1 MPFFIYFQK
10 LRDYIGNSNITG
22 YEKPEAISLNR
33 HDNQRL

>member
-1 MPFFIYFQK
+1 MPFFIYLWK
-10 LRDYIGNSNITG
+10 LRVYLGNSNIIG

>member
-1 MPFFIYFQK
+1 MPFFIYLRKF
-10 LRDYIGNSNITG
+10 RDYLGNSNIIG

>member
-10 LRDYIGNSNITG
+10 LRVYLGNSNIIG
-22 YEKPEAISLNR
+22 YKSYTAISLNR

>member
-10 LRDYIGNSNITG
+10 LRDFIDNSNIIG
-22 YEKPEAISLNR
+22 YEKSEAISLNR